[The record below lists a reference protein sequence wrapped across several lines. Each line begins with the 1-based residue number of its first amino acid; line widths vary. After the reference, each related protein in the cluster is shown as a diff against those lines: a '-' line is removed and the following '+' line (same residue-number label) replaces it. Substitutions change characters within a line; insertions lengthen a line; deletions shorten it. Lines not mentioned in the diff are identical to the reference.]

1 MAVLSAS
8 LKGGGKGT
16 VIVTVAAVLNII
28 VVCVAFA
35 LVSRSLD
42 ELELNMKN
50 SSLSNIKT
58 VVLIILVY
66 RYN

>member
-58 VVLIILVY
+58 VVLIVVY